1 MVHYDNIKRL
11 ATEIAR
17 NVCDTTK
24 GKFDCAYKGALK
36 MYSTLLHDIEKLE
49 MQLKESEEREK
60 LSRKVIDE
68 KRKEVSRLEN
78 EVERLN
84 SELLRHQ

>member
-1 MVHYDNIKRL
+1 MVYSDNIKRL

-17 NVCDTTK
+17 NACDTTK
-24 GKFDCAYKGALK
+24 GKFDCAHKGALE
-36 MYSTLLHDIEKLE
+36 MYSTLLPDIETLKIK
-49 MQLKESEEREK
+49 LKECEEREK